1 MLSEEKHEHA
11 HNLKVD
17 ITEINAAKK
26 SIKIEVPSDEVG
38 AEYEKACRKYTRNL
52 KVPGFRQG
60 KVPIHIITQRFGR
73 EIEQETVEHVI
84 EHAVADVMRD
94 AGLKPLRA
102 PVLKDYSYNKGEPLV
117 FTAEVEVRPKVQVKG
132 RADVKVKVA
141 EAAVTERMV
150 AEALET
156 LRERAARFEP
166 VEGRALQPGDFAVID
181 LKARF
186 APGEGEDFTREN
198 LLIEIGP
205 EGPHPELTEHVA
217 GMSQKDSRQ
226 FEVVYPGDHPAS
238 DLAGRRIGYDV
249 TLGEIKRKVLPALDD
264 EFARDLGK
272 FGALDELK
280 RAVESDL
287 AERERRKAN
296 EAARGQVIDQ
306 LVQGNP
312 DVPVPDVMVDE
323 EVDRRVD
330 ELVRSMVMQGMDPRR
345 AAVDWDEIRD
355 KQREPA
361 AKSVRAMILLDAI
374 AEEEKISVAPD
385 ALDKALSEEAAR
397 RRQTL
402 EALRAKLA
410 KDGRL
415 DRLEQQ
421 LLREKVLDFLLV
433 ASNT

>member
-1 MLSEEKHEHA
+1 MQTDQNHKHS

-26 SIKIEVPSDEVG
+26 SIKIEVAPDQVG
-38 AEYEKACRKYTRNL
+38 AEYERACRKYTRNL

-60 KVPIHIITQRFGR
+60 KVPMHIITQRFGR

-84 EHAVADVMRD
+84 EHAVSDVMKD

-102 PVLKDYSYNKGEPLV
+102 PVLKDYSYNKGEALV
-117 FTAEVEVRPKVQVKG
+117 FTAEVEVRPKVEVKG
-132 RADVKVKVA
+132 RADVKVKIA
-141 EAAVTERMV
+141 ESAVTDRMI
-150 AEALET
+150 ADALES

-166 VEGRALQPGDFAVID
+166 VEGRGLQPGDFAVLD
-181 LKARF
+181 LKARYV
-186 APGEGEDFTREN
+186 AGEGEDFSREN

-205 EGPHPELTEHVA
+205 AGPHPELTDHLKEMA
-217 GMSQKDSRQ
+217 PKEARE
-226 FEVVYPGDHPAS
+226 FEVSYPGDHPS
-238 DLAGRRIGYDV
+238 VEMAGHRITYAV
-249 TLGEIKRKVLPALDD
+249 TLREIKRKELPALDD

-272 FGALDELK
+272 FGALEELK
-280 RAVESDL
+280 RAVASDL
-287 AERERRKAN
+287 AERERRRAR

-306 LVQGNP
+306 LVAENP
-312 DVPVPDVMVDE
+312 DLPVPDVMVDE

-361 AKSVRAMILLDAI
+361 ARSVRAMILLDAI
-374 AEEEKISVAPD
+374 AEEEKISVEPG
-385 ALDKALSEEAAR
+385 ALDRALSDEAGR
-397 RRQTL
+397 RRQTI
-402 EALRAKLA
+402 EALRAKLT

-415 DRLEQQ
+415 ERLEQQ

>member
-1 MLSEEKHEHA
+1 MQTEENHKHNH
-11 HNLKVD
+11 LKVD

-26 SIKIEVPSDEVG
+26 SIKIEVASDEVG
-38 AEYEKACRKYTRNL
+38 AEYDKACRKYTRNL

-60 KVPIHIITQRFGR
+60 KVPMHIITQRFGR

-84 EHAVADVMRD
+84 EHAVSDVMKD

-102 PVLKDYSYNKGEPLV
+102 PVLKDYSYNKGEALV
-117 FTAEVEVRPKVQVKG
+117 FTAEVEVKPKVAVQG
-132 RADVKVKVA
+132 RAGIKVKIA
-141 EAAVTERMV
+141 ESAVTDRMV
-150 AEALET
+150 ADALET

-166 VEGRALQPGDFAVID
+166 VEGRALQPGDFGVLD

-186 APGEGEDFTREN
+186 VAGEGEDFSREN

-205 EGPHPELTEHVA
+205 TGPHPELTEHVT
-217 GMSQKDSRQ
+217 GMQPKDVRE
-226 FEVVYPGDHPAS
+226 FEVSYPGDHPS
-238 DLAGRRIGYDV
+238 PDMAGRRITYV
-249 TLGEIKRKVLPALDD
+249 LALREIKRKELPALDD
-264 EFARDLGK
+264 DFARDLGK
-272 FGALDELK
+272 FGTLEDLK
-280 RAVESDL
+280 RAVEADL
-287 AERERRKAN
+287 GEREKRRAR
-296 EAARGQVIDQ
+296 ETARGQVIDQ
-306 LVQGNP
+306 LVAGNP
-312 DVPVPDVMVDE
+312 DIPVPDVMVDE

-361 AKSVRAMILLDAI
+361 ARSVRAMILLDAI
-374 AEEEKISVAPD
+374 AEEEKISVGAD
-385 ALDKALSEEAAR
+385 ALDQALSEEAAR
-397 RRQTL
+397 RRQTV
-402 EALRAKLA
+402 EALRAKLT

-415 DRLEQQ
+415 ERLEQQ

>member
-1 MLSEEKHEHA
+1 MQPDENHKHT
-11 HNLKVD
+11 NLKVD

-26 SIKIEVPSDEVG
+26 SIKIEVGPDQVG
-38 AEYEKACRKYTRNL
+38 AEYDKACRKYTRNL

-60 KVPIHIITQRFGR
+60 KVPVHIITQRFGR

-84 EHAVADVMRD
+84 EHAVSDVMKD

-102 PVLKDYSYNKGEPLV
+102 PVLKDYSYNKGEALV
-117 FTAEVEVRPKVQVKG
+117 FTAEVEVRPKVAVQG
-132 RADVKVKVA
+132 RGGIKVKIA
-141 EAAVTERMV
+141 DTAVTDRMV

-156 LRERAARFEP
+156 LRERAAKFEP
-166 VEGRALQPGDFAVID
+166 VEGRGLQAGDYAVFD

-186 APGEGEDFTREN
+186 VAGEGEDFSREN
-198 LLIEIGP
+198 LLIETGP
-205 EGPHPELTEHVA
+205 AGPHPELTEHVQQMNP
-217 GMSQKDSRQ
+217 GETRE
-226 FEVVYPGDHPAS
+226 FEVAYPGDHPAHE
-238 DLAGRRIGYDV
+238 LAGRRVTYAV
-249 TLGEIKRKVLPALDD
+249 TLREIKRKELPALDD

-272 FGALDELK
+272 FGTLEDLK

-287 AERERRKAN
+287 AERERRRAR
-296 EAARGQVIDQ
+296 EAARSQVIDQ
-306 LVQGNP
+306 LVEANP

-330 ELVRSMVMQGMDPRR
+330 ELVRSMVLQGMDPRR

-355 KQREPA
+355 KQRAPGA
-361 AKSVRAMILLDAI
+361 RSVRAMILLDAI
-374 AEEEKISVAPD
+374 AEEEKISVAPE
-385 ALDKALSEEAAR
+385 ALDRALTDEAAR
-397 RRQTL
+397 RRQTV

-415 DRLEQQ
+415 ERLEQQ